1 MSDGQKVIK
10 YCAIAFAILLAVG
23 IISAIAELAFDV
35 VDAVS
40 GEVSWNE
47 DYKGWN
53 KKEKTMNFS
62 QNFTNV
68 ESIDIENSA
77 GKLVIRTGEQFRVEA
92 TNVSEH
98 FKAEVNGS
106 GELNISDNN
115 KGINIPWLHIKGFN
129 GRNSTITLYV
139 PAQFIAKKARIDT
152 GAGNV
157 SVEGLN
163 ADYLYISAGAGNIEG
178 SGLRAEKAKID
189 GGVGAVNLSDVNFN
203 DADFDCG
210 VGNLDIDGILT
221 GKTKVDCGVGEV
233 DFNLKGNVNDYD
245 LDIDAGVGSVRLN
258 GESVKHSYQ
267 SNNDAPNDI
276 VVDGGV
282 GNVRINI
289 EE

>member
-1 MSDGQKVIK
+1 MSEGQKIIK

-35 VDAVS
+35 VEAVS
-40 GEVSWNE
+40 GEASWNE
-47 DYKGWN
+47 NYKDWN
-53 KKEKTMNFS
+53 KKEKTIDFS

-77 GKLVIRTGEQFRVEA
+77 GKLVIRTGDQFRVEA
-92 TNVSEH
+92 RNVSEH
-98 FKAEVNGS
+98 FKAKVNS
-106 GELNISDNN
+106 NGELNISDNN
-115 KGINIPWLHIKGFN
+115 KRINIPWLHIKGFN

-139 PAQFIAKKARIDT
+139 PAQFMAKEARIDT

-157 SVEGLN
+157 SIEGLN

-178 SGLRAEKAKID
+178 SGLKAEKAKVD

-203 DADFDCG
+203 SADFDCG

-233 DFNLKGNVNDYD
+233 DFNLKGNVDDYG
-245 LDIDAGVGSVRLN
+245 LDIDAGVGSIRLN
-258 GESVKHSYQ
+258 GESMKHSYQ
-267 SNNDAPNDI
+267 ANSYTPNVI
-276 VVDGGV
+276 IVDGGV

-289 EE
+289 KE